1 MATLSVT
8 STTDSSIRV
17 KLSGLDSSYSGDR
30 YYYWYIDGEYDGESS
45 SSGSTTSKS
54 YTFSGL
60 EPDTEYYIQCSV
72 QWWTDDGNGDEQWS
86 RFSVYGTTDPY
97 EYECYY
103 YVTNIT
109 TNSIT
114 IAVYGLESG
123 FTVRYY
129 VIDNETEEYVVDK
142 AYTATS
148 ATLTKTFSGLT
159 PGTEY
164 RINVEI
170 DNSYLCGVE
179 YHTTLLPDYSFEVLL
194 PTADTVGAVIYEV
207 LSGDTV
213 RIYIREGS
221 ASAST
226 GTVVHDKLYTADSE
240 PFTVEGISGLLPGT
254 KYTMNVSINGGDWLG
269 GQEFTT
275 GTVSVDVR
283 NITATSVDVD
293 VSGAYE
299 GAFVRIDIQDE
310 NGDIIDQ
317 YVEMS
322 SGNDISHSFS
332 GLEPGKTYYVV
343 VFYNASEF
351 FEEAFTTLSKLR
363 PDNWAWWSLVAKG
376 EEILLSA
383 SEWVAF
389 GECINEFREYK
400 DLSAYTFTVPVSG
413 TTKISAAIANQA
425 RTAINAIPTR
435 GTMPAE
441 TVQGELITAAF
452 FNDLKDALNAVN

>member
-60 EPDTEYYIQCSV
+60 EPDTEYYIQCSL

-170 DNSYLCGVE
+170 DNSYQCGVE

-275 GTVSVDVR
+275 G
-283 NITATSVDVD
+283 
-293 VSGAYE
+293 
-299 GAFVRIDIQDE
+299 
-310 NGDIIDQ
+310 
-317 YVEMS
+317 S
-322 SGNDISHSFS
+322 S
-332 GLEPGKTYYVV
+332 
-343 VFYNASEF
+343 
-351 FEEAFTTLSKLR
+351 R
-363 PDNWAWWSLVAKG
+363 PDDWEWWSTVAKG
-376 EEILLSA
+376 AEIQLSA
-383 SEWVAF
+383 AEWNAF
-389 GECINEFREYK
+389 GECINEFRVYAGLSEY
-400 DLSAYTFTVPVSG
+400 SFTTAVSG
-413 TTKISAAIANQA
+413 TTKISAAIVNQA
-425 RTAINAIPTR
+425 RTAISAIDGH
-435 GTMPAE
+435 GTLPSAA
-441 TVQGELITAAF
+441 VAGNPITAAF
-452 FNDLKDALNAVN
+452 FNNLKDALNAIA